1 MIAFVAII
9 AFVVIIAFV
18 LILVDVM
25 LIDGDATVTAATEQ
39 LAYCCAPGCGVG
51 VTPDNEGGTRGATTL
66 NLRNE
71 DPVALGVGRHRV

>member
-1 MIAFVAII
+1 MLAIMI

-25 LIDGDATVTAATEQ
+25 LIDGDATFTAATEQ
-39 LAYCCAPGCGVG
+39 LAYCWGTGPMCGVG
-51 VTPDNEGGTRGATTL
+51 VTADNVGGTTTL
-66 NLRNE
+66 NLRNK